1 MITIDKNNYLEHI
14 NAPWDGEPLG
24 LSAQNIVEFVAE
36 TDKNANTLITLFD
49 IAYSN
54 TDYSSIRID
63 SRDISQI
70 KALGRAGY
78 HMTEVVMKVTGV
90 LPKLNLDTSLF
101 GKFTF
106 ELASEDDFDYISEY
120 SVKYFDH
127 GKFHEDPL
135 IERKTANLRNINMV
149 RDLTSSYTT
158 YVGRVNQNIL
168 GFMILDQNDDSIEL
182 LLGGIHPNYR
192 HLSYAF
198 WNRVF
203 YEYIDKGVKKVT
215 TTISAANIPVVNLYS
230 RLGFKFNQAL
240 YGFRK
245 FR

>member
-24 LSAQNIVEFVAE
+24 LSAQNIVDFVADTE
-36 TDKNANTLITLFD
+36 ENANILVDLFD
-49 IAYSN
+49 IAYRK
-54 TDYSSIRID
+54 THYSSIRID
-63 SRDISQI
+63 SRDILQA

-90 LPKLNLDTSLF
+90 LSKINLDTSQF
-101 GKFTF
+101 SKFSF
-106 ELASEDDFDYISEY
+106 ELASPEDYNHITEY
-120 SVKYFDH
+120 SIKYFDH

-135 IERKTANLRNINMV
+135 ISRKAANLRNTNMV
-149 RDLTSSYTT
+149 KDLTSSYTT
-158 YVGRVNQNIL
+158 HVGRVGSNIL
-168 GFMILDQNDDSIEL
+168 GFMILDCNNDSIEL
-182 LLGGIHPNYR
+182 LLGGIHPDYR

-203 YEYIDKGVKKVT
+203 YEYKSKGVKKVT

-230 RLGFKFNQAL
+230 RLGFKFNQSL